1 MKNKFL
7 LTMIGGALVLSL
19 VAGAAAFLAIR
30 NAQAQ
35 EDLVS
40 RELRAAFEP
49 LGLDEDGLP
58 GVAHGRPGRLPGNA
72 LPADRQ
78 ADDTYLAE
86 ALGISAEELQAARQ
100 AAWEKGIQQL
110 VDSGEITQA
119 QADRLKELG
128 MGKWGFAARIGG
140 WMMPDASLDYDAL
153 LAAELGIS
161 VDDLQAAREKAKD
174 LALQAAIDSGKITQE
189 QADLIK
195 ARAALMPYLDR
206 QTLTAKV
213 LGMSVEELKAALE
226 GGSTIQ
232 ELMTAEGLNAIDF
245 QKAMLDAYQ
254 AAIDQA
260 VQDGV
265 ITQAQA
271 DEFLNRGLLGG
282 FGRPGKP
289 GMDGR
294 KPGRFNDFPAGPEFE
309 APGSDL

>member
-1 MKNKFL
+1 MKNKL
-7 LTMIGGALVLSL
+7 LITIIGGTLVLALVG
-19 VAGAAAFLAIR
+19 GAAAFLAIR
-30 NAQAQ
+30 SAQAQ
-35 EDLVS
+35 EGLVS

-49 LGLDEDGLP
+49 LGIDEDGLP
-58 GVAHGRPGRLPGNA
+58 GVAHGRPGRLPGKD

-78 ADDTYLAE
+78 ADDSFLAE
-86 ALGISAEELQAARQ
+86 ALGISTEELQAARQ
-100 AAWEKGIQQL
+100 AAWEKGLQQL
-110 VDSGEITQA
+110 VDDGEITQA

-140 WMMPDASLDYDAL
+140 WMMPDANLDYDAL
-153 LAAELGIS
+153 LATELGIS
-161 VDDLQAAREKAKD
+161 VDDLNAAREKARD

-195 ARAALMPYLDR
+195 AREALMPYLDR
-206 QTLTAKV
+206 QILTAKV
-213 LGMSVEELKAALE
+213 LDMSVEELQAALE
-226 GGSTIQ
+226 SDSTIQ
-232 ELMTAEGLNAIDF
+232 ELISAKGLNTIDF

-254 AAIDQA
+254 AAVEQA
-260 VQDGV
+260 VKDGV

-271 DEFLNRGLLGG
+271 DEILSHGLMDR
-282 FGRPGKP
+282 FDMPGKP

>member
-7 LTMIGGALVLSL
+7 ITIIGGALVLAL

-40 RELRAAFEP
+40 RELRSVFEP
-49 LGLDEDGLP
+49 MGIAEGDFP
-58 GVAHGRPGRLPGNA
+58 GTAHGKPGRLPEGA
-72 LPADRQ
+72 LPNNRL
-78 ADDTYLAE
+78 ADDSFLAD
-86 ALGISAEELQAARQ
+86 ALGISAEDLQAARQ
-100 AAWEKGIQQL
+100 AAWEKGLQQL

-128 MGKWGFAARIGG
+128 MGKRGLAARLGG
-140 WMMPDASLDYDAL
+140 WMMPDANLDYDAL

-161 VDDLQAAREKAKD
+161 VDDLNTARQKAQE
-174 LALQAAIDSGKITQE
+174 LALQAAVESGKLTQE

-206 QTLTAKV
+206 QTLTASV
-213 LGMSVEELKAALE
+213 LDMTVEELQSALE
-226 GGSTIQ
+226 SGSTIQ
-232 ELMTAEGLNAIDF
+232 ELMAAQGMNAIDF

-254 AAIDQA
+254 AAVEQA

-271 DEFLNRGLLGG
+271 DEFLNNGLLGH
-282 FGRPGKP
+282 FGMPGKP
-289 GMDGR
+289 GMGGG
-294 KPGRFNDFPAGPEFE
+294 KPGRFNDFPGGPEIE
-309 APGSDL
+309 APGNEL